1 MLQRFLAWALVMVM
15 VTGLAVPANAL
26 ERSDGRIPLTLEAVD
41 ADAVTAARL
50 CSK

>member
-15 VTGLAVPANAL
+15 VVGLAVPANAL